1 MAASGTSS
9 ALTQKAPQDWSKA
22 LVHALFEWLL
32 ISMLFVYAIFS
43 YVITKFAYYCG
54 LQAPC
59 LLCSRIDDV
68 LGKEKLGYYWDLFCG
83 NHKSEIS
90 SLVLCRTHNKLVD
103 VHGMCESCLFSFATF
118 NRSNAESYRL
128 LVGKLG
134 DDPKFDFDQDPLL
147 VGHNTCSSS
156 RTLCSCCNQ
165 PWISRGHSQKLIQTK
180 IFGADAELDMP
191 LSRSIEHNQKES
203 RKAQDESYMSART
216 THMRENGIHPISHIR
231 YTELKVNSD
240 TESEVHCSDNED
252 ASALIHERDN
262 PKEDKSAPRDPAS
275 VPKPLI
281 LVSQTQVDSKSHG
294 STSVASTVAIGHGL
308 EELNRQQVGSKAD
321 LPSSTAPIVDN
332 HPPSSNAMKPPIEV
346 SKQRIDITGNR
357 EIDET
362 SVAESGELYKGEVK
376 PLTTSE
382 TEQWIG
388 KDSSKVTEDLKV
400 LLSQLSTTRG
410 LEQSTSATS
419 PRLSANSGSAM
430 SPRLSA
436 NSGSAM
442 SPRLSANS
450 GSVMSPRLSANSGDL
465 KASDTSSYFGMQ
477 IHNKRIS
484 LERNESGLSVDGS
497 IVSEI
502 EGESM
507 VDRLKRQVEHDK
519 KIMSALYKELEE
531 ERNASSI
538 ASDQAMA
545 MITRLQEEK
554 AALRMEALQQ
564 LRMMEEQAE
573 YDNEALQ
580 KTDDLL
586 VEKEKEVQD
595 LEAELEFYRN
605 KYPNESMLDNLAE
618 KTGDIQARD
627 IGVVHSESSS
637 MEHSSSVHK
646 HVDNGKPHTHSKVEG
661 AATTFGDKDRSSVKA
676 TLLDFE
682 DEKIQ
687 ILQYLEKLEKSLSLL
702 SANGVNSDS
711 SKGDCSKNGGS
722 QENPLSVQHEESVSL
737 SGHTESLKSPQSNDK
752 GQCDIRCSGPK
763 SADLCQVTDLASLR
777 ILSSN
782 VIKRLKALEADRE
795 FLEHAINSL
804 KHGEEGLTFIQD
816 IATYLGE
823 LRQIGIR
830 RDQTSA

>member
-165 PWISRGHSQKLIQTK
+165 PWISRGHSQKLIQIK

-191 LSRSIEHNQKES
+191 LSRSIEHNQKEP

-216 THMRENGIHPISHIR
+216 TLMRENGIHPISHVQ
-231 YTELKVNSD
+231 YAELKVNSD

-275 VPKPLI
+275 VPKPSI

-308 EELNRQQVGSKAD
+308 EELNWQQVGSKAD
-321 LPSSTAPIVDN
+321 LPPSTAPIVDN

-346 SKQRIDITGNR
+346 SKQRIDITGNH
-357 EIDET
+357 EIDQT

-376 PLTTSE
+376 PLATSE

-410 LEQSTSATS
+410 LEQSTSAT
-419 PRLSANSGSAM
+419 

-519 KIMSALYKELEE
+519 KIMSGLYKELEE

-618 KTGDIQARD
+618 TTGDVHARD

-722 QENPLSVQHEESVSL
+722 QENPLSVQHEVSVSS

-752 GQCDIRCSGPK
+752 GQCDIRCSGPN

-816 IATYLGE
+816 IASYLGE

-830 RDQTSA
+830 RDQISA